1 MKLNAKQWSLL
12 DNDPRKKISKRER
25 PKPKKSRIVMPLTD
39 CQLQWALG
47 HNLTWVLDQVGAGQ

>member
-25 PKPKKSRIVMPLTD
+25 PKLKKSRIVMPVRGAQLT
-39 CQLQWALG
+39 WALIY
-47 HNLTWVLDQVGAGQ
+47 HPEWVMEQLEAGK

>member
-25 PKPKKSRIVMPLTD
+25 PKPNKSLIVMPLTD
-39 CQLQWALG
+39 NPVGMGAWYDP
-47 HNLTWVLDQVGAGQ
+47 NWVMEQVGAGQ